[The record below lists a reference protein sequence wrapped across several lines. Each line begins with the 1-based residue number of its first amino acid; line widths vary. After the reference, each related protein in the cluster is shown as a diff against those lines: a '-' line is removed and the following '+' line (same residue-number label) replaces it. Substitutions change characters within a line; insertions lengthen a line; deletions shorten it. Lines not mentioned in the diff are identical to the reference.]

1 MDALRSFLM
10 ELTGICAVAG
20 LSELLLA
27 GDDGYGFRGACRLA
41 AVLCLLR
48 AAARLGG

>member
-10 ELTGICAVAG
+10 ELTGICAAAG
-20 LSELLLA
+20 LFELLTA
-27 GDDGYGFRGACRLA
+27 EGDGYGFRGACRLA
-41 AVLCLLR
+41 ALLCLMR